1 MNLKQTSQTVPKN
14 IEQNYCK
21 LRKICGE
28 RKAYKPVLQKV
39 SIERFP
45 ELYASSHSVEYVSG
59 SLLVRD
65 GVPKATQCLKRHS

>member
-1 MNLKQTSQTVPKN
+1 MNLKQTSQTVPRN

-28 RKAYKPVLQKV
+28 REAYKPVLQKV
-39 SIERFP
+39 IIERFP

-59 SLLVRD
+59 SLLV
-65 GVPKATQCLKRHS
+65 TQPVQKLVHKHE